1 MIYKMA
7 NPPTVSAQWAW
18 TSSPSVFSSAQ
29 VQVSI
34 AQGFTSR
41 THTKRQMSSET
52 NRIQIQYIQ
61 GQNDNMAYNENRSK
75 SIVIQQICKD
85 SKKHTIG
92 YI

>member
-34 AQGFTSR
+34 GDTQGFTSR
-41 THTKRQMSSET
+41 THTKRQMSSKT

-61 GQNDNMAYNENRSK
+61 GQTDNMAYNENRRK
-75 SIVIQQICKD
+75 SIV
-85 SKKHTIG
+85 TTNNL
-92 YI
+92 